1 MAAQTNGSPPDPK
14 SEGGGSAPDPKS
26 VGNAFIEQY
35 YPVLHSN
42 PTVAH
47 RFYHEESQLGRP
59 GPDGQMI
66 SVTTLLGINEKILS
80 LDYEKYKIEILTADA
95 QASHE
100 GGVQVLVTGCL
111 MGEDNI
117 RRIFTQSFF
126 LAPQK
131 TGGYFVLNDIFR
143 YVEGES
149 PLPVSPAERHEELR
163 AVEAPPMLD
172 PEPAQIVDPPV
183 EVETPLVE
191 EIVPAVENGEESAD
205 GKEIV
210 VEPIA
215 DSSEKDDST
224 VAVPV
229 PDAQV
234 DAPKKSF
241 ASIVSALNDSA
252 APFQMRAPVSKP
264 VARPRAST
272 APKSPVPNESI
283 PAEKSEIQPVK
294 RHSIFV
300 GNLPLDA
307 TPDQLETAFKKF
319 GSIKPNGI
327 QVRSSKGSCYGFVE
341 FEAES
346 SMQSALEENSIMIGT
361 RKAHIEE
368 QKKDG
373 GDRKA
378 TQGRGGFRNDHFRSH
393 GGFPDRK
400 PDFSGRS
407 GGGGGGAGR
416 NSGTFQ
422 RGDYQNGGGRG
433 PRPTPKPR

>member
-1 MAAQTNGSPPDPK
+1 MTAQTNGN
-14 SEGGGSAPDPKS
+14 APDPKS

-35 YPVLHSN
+35 YSILHTK
-42 PTVAH
+42 PQAAYK
-47 RFYHEESQLGRP
+47 FYHDISELSRP

-66 SVTTLLGINEKILS
+66 SVKTLTGINEKILS
-80 LDYEKYKIEILTADA
+80 LDYEKYNIEILTADA
-95 QASHE
+95 QASYNH
-100 GGVQVLVTGCL
+100 GVQVLVTGCL

-117 RRIFTQSFF
+117 RRIFVQSFF
-126 LAPQK
+126 LAPQDK
-131 TGGYFVLNDIFR
+131 SGYFVLNDIFR

-149 PLPVSPAERHEELR
+149 PSPVSPAEIHEELT
-163 AVEAPPMLD
+163 AVEAPPVPD
-172 PEPAQIVDPPV
+172 PEPAQIVVDPPV
-183 EVETPLVE
+183 EVEVEALQVE
-191 EIVPAVENGEESAD
+191 EVVPAVENGEEPAD
-205 GKEIV
+205 VKEIV

-215 DSSEKDDST
+215 DSSEKDIST
-224 VAVPV
+224 VAIASSDV
-229 PDAQV
+229 QV
-234 DAPKKSF
+234 DAPKKSY
-241 ASIVSALNDSA
+241 ASIVSALKDSA
-252 APFQMRAPVSKP
+252 APFQNRSVPK
-264 VARPRAST
+264 PRAAT
-272 APKSPVPNESI
+272 ALKAPVPNESI
-283 PAEKSEIQPVK
+283 PAEKNESQPVK

-307 TPDQLETAFKKF
+307 TPDQLEAAFKKF

-341 FEAES
+341 FEAEN

-373 GDRKA
+373 GDKKA
-378 TQGRGGFRNDHFRSH
+378 SQGRGGFRNDHFRSH
-393 GGFPDRK
+393 GSFSDRK

-407 GGGGGGAGR
+407 GGPGR

-422 RGDYQNGGGRG
+422 RGDYQNGGRG

>member
-1 MAAQTNGSPPDPK
+1 MAAQTNGSP
-14 SEGGGSAPDPKS
+14 PDPKS

-35 YPVLHSN
+35 YSILHNN
-42 PTVAH
+42 PQVAH
-47 RFYHEESQLGRP
+47 RFYHEISELSRP

-66 SVTTLLGINEKILS
+66 SVTTLQEINEKILS
-80 LDYEKYKIEILTADA
+80 LNYEKYKIEILTADA
-95 QASHE
+95 QASYK

-111 MGEDNI
+111 MGEDDI

-126 LAPQK
+126 LAPQDN
-131 TGGYFVLNDIFR
+131 GGYFVLNDIFR

-149 PLPVSPAERHEELR
+149 PSPVSPAEKHEELK
-163 AVEAPPMLD
+163 AVEAPPVPD
-172 PEPAQIVDPPV
+172 PEPAQVIDPPV
-183 EVETPLVE
+183 EVETLQVE
-191 EIVPAVENGEESAD
+191 EIVHAVDNGEESAD

-210 VEPIA
+210 IEHAA
-215 DSSEKDDST
+215 DSREKDVST
-224 VAVPV
+224 VAITSSDV
-229 PDAQV
+229 QV

-252 APFQMRAPVSKP
+252 APFQMRVSVSKP
-264 VARPRAST
+264 VARLRVPT
-272 APKSPVPNESI
+272 TPKAPVPNESI
-283 PAEKSEIQPVK
+283 PAEKNESPAVK

-307 TPDQLETAFKKF
+307 TPDQLDAAFKRF

-346 SMQSALEENSIMIGT
+346 SMLSALEENSIMIGT

-378 TQGRGGFRNDHFRSH
+378 SQGRGGFRNDHYRSH
-393 GGFPDRK
+393 GSFSDRK

-407 GGGGGGAGR
+407 GGGGGR
-416 NSGTFQ
+416 NGGTFQ
-422 RGDYQNGGGRG
+422 RGEYQNGGGRG